1 MEHKFLP
8 RIINII
14 KGQSLKWKL
23 LFPFLFFALAGSTV
37 LTYIGLTSQE
47 GLIKEEEKKGLL
59 QSYRHFLEEIGQK
72 KNEVEALATVV
83 AENPEV
89 QDAFAN
95 RDREALIRLLMP
107 TYVQLKM
114 DYDIEQF
121 HFHLPGAVSFLRL
134 HQLERYGDD
143 MSAYRKT
150 IMDAL
155 RTGKPTGGLE
165 VGATGYGIRGV
176 APVFRYGKLIG
187 TVEIGNG
194 FDEAF
199 LNDLHRRWG
208 MDFILY
214 AIKEGEEH
222 RYRFLGKAGNGFN
235 GFILSSYLTTE
246 DMEEPLIRISPEEYP
261 DRAILL
267 GTMRDYSGHRVAL
280 VGISTDRSQIQQRLL
295 ETRLLMYSVGLA
307 CMAISFLLTY
317 LVASLFVRPIKE
329 IARKAHEIAQEKT
342 ETHLEDGSADEIG
355 SLTRA
360 LNAMLDS
367 LNQKRR
373 EIETYART
381 LEVRVRE
388 RTADLVAS
396 EDKYR
401 TLVENVPLIVYRVL
415 RDGTTEFINSYLTEN
430 LGYTIEEAVSDR
442 KFWTEK
448 ICGNTLNAGVET
460 CISSFGNGGEHRV
473 ERQVRDKEGRL
484 FTFIDHAIPSKD
496 TDGKVKYVDGIMMD
510 ITALKQLQERALRAE
525 EIRLL
530 GEISAHM
537 AHEIRNPL
545 ISVGGF
551 ARRLRDALPA
561 DDAKR
566 KVAQI
571 IVDEVARLESFL
583 RILFSSIRPFD
594 LSLKEVD
601 MNGVLR
607 SSIVNME
614 GLLKSRSVEAVT
626 DFDPHVHP
634 LQGDAEKLH
643 LAFENLMK
651 HAIVSTPRGEKLFL
665 YTHRLGDRLV
675 ITFRHKVSHLSD
687 DDLDKFFFPHIE
699 EERESTVLDL
709 PFARVIL
716 HRHGGSVDLV
726 RENDNVLVMTIKLP
740 VRFQAE
746 GTG

>member
-1 MEHKFLP
+1 
-8 RIINII
+8 
-14 KGQSLKWKL
+14 
-23 LFPFLFFALAGSTV
+23 
-37 LTYIGLTSQE
+37 
-47 GLIKEEEKKGLL
+47 
-59 QSYRHFLEEIGQK
+59 
-72 KNEVEALATVV
+72 
-83 AENPEV
+83 
-89 QDAFAN
+89 
-95 RDREALIRLLMP
+95 
-107 TYVQLKM
+107 
-114 DYDIEQF
+114 
-121 HFHLPGAVSFLRL
+121 
-134 HQLERYGDD
+134 
-143 MSAYRKT
+143 
-150 IMDAL
+150 
-155 RTGKPTGGLE
+155 
-165 VGATGYGIRGV
+165 
-176 APVFRYGKLIG
+176 
-187 TVEIGNG
+187 
-194 FDEAF
+194 
-199 LNDLHRRWG
+199 
-208 MDFILY
+208 
-214 AIKEGEEH
+214 
-222 RYRFLGKAGNGFN
+222 
-235 GFILSSYLTTE
+235 
-246 DMEEPLIRISPEEYP
+246 
-261 DRAILL
+261 
-267 GTMRDYSGHRVAL
+267 
-280 VGISTDRSQIQQRLL
+280 
-295 ETRLLMYSVGLA
+295 
-307 CMAISFLLTY
+307 LTY

>member
-1 MEHKFLP
+1 MTGHHFFP
-8 RIINII
+8 HIIDHM
-14 KGQSLKWKL
+14 KSRSLKWKL
-23 LFPFLFFALAGSTV
+23 LLPFLFFALAGSTV
-37 LTYIGLTSQE
+37 LTYVGLTSQE
-47 GLIKEEEKKGLL
+47 RLIKEEEKKGLL
-59 QSYRHFLEEIGQK
+59 QSYRHFLEEISQK
-72 KNEVEALATVV
+72 EKEVEALATVV

-89 QDAFAN
+89 QDAFAQ
-95 RDREALIRLLMP
+95 RDRQALIRLLMP

-114 DYDIEQF
+114 DYGIEQF

-134 HQLERYGDD
+134 HDLERYGDD

-150 IMDAL
+150 IMDAI

-165 VGATGYGIRGV
+165 LGATGFGIRGV

-187 TVEIGNG
+187 TVEIGHG

-199 LNDLHRRWG
+199 LNDLHERWG

-214 AIKEGEEH
+214 AIKGGEGL
-222 RYRFLGKAGNGFN
+222 RYRFLGKAGSGFN
-235 GFILSSYLTTE
+235 GFIPPSYLATE
-246 DMEEPLIRISPEEYP
+246 DMEEPLIRISPEEYT

-267 GTMRDYSGHRVAL
+267 GTLRDYSGHKIAL
-280 VGISTDRSQIQQRLL
+280 VGISTDRSQIQQRLSK
-295 ETRLLMYSVGLA
+295 TRLLMYSVGLA
-307 CMAISFLLTY
+307 CIAISFLLTY

-329 IARKAHEIAQEKT
+329 IAQKAEEIAQERT
-342 ETHLEDGSADEIG
+342 EIRLEDGPANEIG

-373 EIETYART
+373 EIETYAKT
-381 LEVRVRE
+381 LEIRVRE

-415 RDGTTEFINSYLTEN
+415 RNGTTEFINSYLTEN

-442 KFWTEK
+442 KFWPEK
-448 ICGNTLNAGVET
+448 ICGGASGAGVET
-460 CISSFGNGGEHRV
+460 CIPCFGNGGEHRL
-473 ERQVRDKEGRL
+473 ERQVRDKEGRVL
-484 FTFIDHAIPSKD
+484 TFIDHAIPTMD
-496 TDGKVKYVDGIMMD
+496 ANGEVRYVDGIMMD

-561 DDAKR
+561 DDPKR

-583 RILFSSIRPFD
+583 RILFSSIRPFE

-607 SSIVNME
+607 SSIMKME
-614 GLLKSRSVEAVT
+614 GLLESRTVEAVT
-626 DFDPHVHP
+626 DFAPHAHS
-634 LQGDAEKLH
+634 LQGDEEKLH
-643 LAFENLMK
+643 LAFENLLK
-651 HAIVSTPRGEKLFL
+651 HAIVSTPRGEKLL
-665 YTHRLGDRLV
+665 VSTTRLADRLL
-675 ITFRHKVSHLSD
+675 ITFRHKVSHLSE

-709 PFARVIL
+709 PFARIIL
-716 HRHGGSVDLV
+716 HRHGGRVDLA
-726 RENDNVLVMTIKLP
+726 RENDNVLVMTIELP
-740 VRFQAE
+740 VGFQA
-746 GTG
+746 